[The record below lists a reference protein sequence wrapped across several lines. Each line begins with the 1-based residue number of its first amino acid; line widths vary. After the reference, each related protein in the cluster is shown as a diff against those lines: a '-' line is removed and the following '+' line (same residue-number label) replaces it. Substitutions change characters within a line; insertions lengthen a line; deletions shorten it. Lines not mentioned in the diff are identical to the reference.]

1 VSRLA
6 TSAMRGC
13 GWVQGARSRR
23 AGLTSIAAASTGA
36 LAAHQTA
43 TEEVIRQYRDFMNS
57 ALEEVGGAAIYLT
70 GPPEDVVPA
79 HLVGPTGS
87 TGRCHLRRTGVGR
100 A

>member
-1 VSRLA
+1 
-6 TSAMRGC
+6 MRGC
-13 GWVQGARSRR
+13 GWVLGSSLRS

-57 ALEEVGGAAIYLT
+57 APRRSTAPAIYLT
-70 GPPEDVVPA
+70 GPPEDFVPA